1 MPTIRRAGRIV
12 GHRLVLTDVDRD
24 AAPFIVALRTDP
36 RRSGYIGETPADV
49 QAQRDYI
56 DAYQAS
62 RDTAYFIICDRS
74 ARKLGTVRLYDKQG
88 DSFSW
93 GSWVLAPDAPRF
105 AAIESAMIV
114 YAYGMDELGF
124 DKAHFAVDIGNER
137 VWRFH
142 QRFGARRVGKN
153 EKELLYEIDRDSV
166 ERSVSRYAKYLPN
179 GIVIE
184 G

>member
-1 MPTIRRAGRIV
+1 V
-12 GHRLVLTDVDRD
+12 SV
-24 AAPFIVALRTDP
+24 RTD
-36 RRSGYIGETPADV
+36 RRRTSYIGETSTDIN
-49 QAQRDYI
+49 AQIDYI
-56 DAYQAS
+56 ERYISSDGC
-62 RDTAYFIICDRS
+62 AYFVICDQAENR
-74 ARKLGTVRLYDKQG
+74 LGTVRLYDAQG

-124 DKAHFAVDIGNER
+124 DNAHFAVDIGNER

-153 EKELLYEIDRDSV
+153 EKEFLYEIDRDSV